1 MLELIH
7 NFMLLLLEAAPGLVI
22 GLLLGGLIQGLF
34 PTQWLQKHLNGSGF
48 GPIIK
53 AALLGAPLPL
63 CSCGVIPAAL
73 GLRKAGASKP
83 ATVSFLVS
91 TPETGVDSIAITY
104 AMMGPI
110 MAIIRPVA
118 AVFSAVVAGLAV
130 AWFDPE
136 RKTPS
141 TVNPTV
147 ESLALPVVSQS
158 SCCQSSTNSAS
169 SCCGTANTSAIPED
183 SPCGTVK
190 TTVKTQTLAQKA
202 ISGIR
207 YAFTQIVDDIMYW
220 LLIGM
225 VVAAVAKTFI
235 PPGFLTQWGSGIASI
250 LIMILISIPTYTC
263 ATASTPMAAG
273 LMLAGVSP
281 GVTLM
286 FLLTGPATNVSTIGV
301 LRQTLGQRSMW
312 LYLASIIACSTA
324 IGWLVDSL
332 VDSQILNFDTYLHA
346 EHELLPQW
354 LAILSVVLMAG
365 VSLRR
370 FIPSLPKSQ
379 TAL

>member
-7 NFMLLLLEAAPGLVI
+7 NFVLLLLEAAPWLVI

-136 RKTPS
+136 SKTPS

-158 SCCQSSTNSAS
+158 SCCTNSAS
-169 SCCGTANTSAIPED
+169 SCCSSVDTSGIPTGSQCD
-183 SPCGTVK
+183 KVK
-190 TTVKTQTLAQKA
+190 TTVDTQTLAQKA

-225 VVAAVAKTFI
+225 AVAAVAKTFI

-346 EHELLPQW
+346 EHELIPQW

-379 TAL
+379 AAL